1 MRMNTQ
7 RILAALLSLVLLLAL
22 APAGWADGEDT
33 GGETPEVEPACYVQV
48 IPGGDS
54 VIEDLKTANIVVD
67 VYKVA
72 VMTKSKTYDT
82 YEFTATTAFAG
93 SDDGT
98 IVALVNDIQNRLED
112 SEIDKEKWDLLAEG
126 ALQAVKANPGTIIK
140 SNTYEA
146 DANGVV
152 ALTGITQGL
161 YLVVAHTKDLEDY
174 LRTIEAGETYT
185 YLDPNNTEH
194 TVSDTYPRTVSIAQ
208 TKLYE
213 YFYTAQVIA
222 IPTKD
227 PYPDENGERNT
238 ANPGPW
244 IFGTPEKPLTYVL
257 KPGRVSRFG
266 DLKIVKTLNTFAG
279 PDPASFVFEI
289 KWNDG
294 TKDEIRYAEITFTD
308 SGTREYVLEKVIP
321 VGAQVAVTEEHSGL
335 QYSLKSSAETATIA
349 AEEEITA
356 GNAQLATVSFTNDHT
371 GPGGGY
377 GVTNRFTAEKD
388 GTAEDKA
395 TYQWEKKPDSGS
407 NQSGASAE

>member
-1 MRMNTQ
+1 MRMKTQ

-22 APAGWADGEDT
+22 APAGWADGEEGGGDT
-33 GGETPEVEPACYVQV
+33 GGTATEVEPACYVQ
-48 IPGGDS
+48 ILPGGDS
-54 VIEDLKTANIVVD
+54 VIDDLKTANIVVD

-72 VMTKSKTYDT
+72 VMTKSKMYDT
-82 YEFTATTAFAG
+82 YEFTATTAFTG

-98 IVALVNDIQNRLED
+98 ITGLVKDIQERLED
-112 SEIDKEKWDLLAEG
+112 SKIDKEKWDLLAEG
-126 ALQAVKANPGTIIK
+126 ALRVVKANQGNII
-140 SNTYEA
+140 NHYTYEA

-174 LRTIEAGETYT
+174 LRTIEAGDTYT
-185 YLDPNNTEH
+185 YLDPNDTEH

-227 PYPDENGERNT
+227 PDENGERNT

-244 IFGTPEKPLTYVL
+244 IFGSEDKPLTYVL

-279 PDPASFVFEI
+279 PDPASFVFKI
-289 KWNDG
+289 KWTDE
-294 TKDEIRYAEITFTD
+294 TKEEVRYAELTFNGARTE
-308 SGTREYVLEKVIP
+308 EYVLEKVIP
-321 VGAQVAVTEEHSGL
+321 VGTEVTVTEVHSGL
-335 QYSLKSSAETATIA
+335 QYSLTASSETATIA
-349 AEEEITA
+349 AEEEITSGSA
-356 GNAQLATVSFTNDHT
+356 EIATVTFTNDHT

-377 GVTNRFTAEKD
+377 GVTNRFTSD
-388 GTAEDKA
+388 GTGNFTWQQLEDSRSPAADK
-395 TYQWEKKPDSGS
+395 
-407 NQSGASAE
+407 